1 MLWSDGCHTVLPTHS
16 RFLGLSYSLLYLT
29 VLSPHGAFLTAHLAQ
44 RHVPSYQL
52 SLLRGAGALL
62 GVTGVLMHPPAQEL
76 LGARVADAVF
86 VLWLAGWTVMALDA
100 FHRAPDAG
108 MTPTLLLFMS
118 AVCLARPG
126 LYGFELGVL
135 NTEQDFSDARHRSA
149 IGAVDSALTSFAT
162 LAMYGSGLVLT
173 RPDQFV
179 VLVDGSTL
187 FVSLGAGVA
196 AFVPFAQAQAVVDA
210 RGLVVDLLKQGSV
223 VPPRCMEEMFD
234 LTEVLR
240 RKASLAFKPLS
251 GGRAAIQSAWTSQ
264 RWRRSESST
273 DGLMALLR
281 PGWEDEQ
288 CKKSPKVT
296 RISTDPEE
304 AAFSAIGVRYT
315 TAEGY
320 RVAETF
326 GVPLAVLLGAG
337 HRLAAP
343 AADFAAGG
351 AGGALGFA
359 VQLGF
364 QAPVQLLVEATVGP
378 RTLKCTHTWG
388 AGGHMKQ
395 CSLSRIQL
403 PGALTLTFRAA
414 GSPDTAGGSAGH
426 CVALRLDLEISSQQA
441 SDAARRCFAAPLP
454 AAAPPLLTVSGS
466 GVDRSIPLTRFSSP
480 APNGIIWKAALPAAA
495 PHTFNR
501 LYARLSFPSM
511 VHPMR
516 ILIEELQPWV
526 AIGEEPQCL
535 RRCFTGTASA
545 YGQVVQRLL
554 PPAMPFAIWILA
566 DDHDGS
572 GISGGHCANYDFE
585 LNLRPLASQRIAQE
599 FLGPP
604 AWLCEGGAW
613 PRRLEQR
620 NQGSQVVDPGELQVL
635 RQRRFA
641 LRDLF
646 DLTRPPERGEGESA
660 AAAGSLGGLHAL
672 EIQVTEPSIF
682 RLTTHA
688 PTVPARPM
696 LVPGHR
702 EEAWLA
708 LAKPQEFPT
717 RRIPAAGREFRHSI
731 SVELAPGDYTL
742 LFVLEMPT
750 GGLRPCASLLVNLL
764 LEPLGAG
771 GSCGS
776 DAGNGILDLQA
787 MAEPVPLSA
796 WRPQPMSFMI
806 TLPRPPGTFEEGAG
820 DAQGLQ
826 IIARSS
832 MNLGVAAEGNA
843 PPVVLHAKVT
853 SPFSAADLQVTFYE
867 NGQPLGEP
875 QPLPDGNGYTA
886 MAGPA
891 KKESFYEVVLFH
903 VPRHHSSRTTCVEFN
918 VELAA
923 LSLTPPTVQGQ
934 FIAPLPGAETCWQQE
949 QLPNILRVRAFGRGG
964 RWAS

>member
-1 MLWSDGCHTVLPTHS
+1 
-16 RFLGLSYSLLYLT
+16 
-29 VLSPHGAFLTAHLAQ
+29 
-44 RHVPSYQL
+44 
-52 SLLRGAGALL
+52 
-62 GVTGVLMHPPAQEL
+62 
-76 LGARVADAVF
+76 
-86 VLWLAGWTVMALDA
+86 
-100 FHRAPDAG
+100 
-108 MTPTLLLFMS
+108 
-118 AVCLARPG
+118 
-126 LYGFELGVL
+126 
-135 NTEQDFSDARHRSA
+135 
-149 IGAVDSALTSFAT
+149 
-162 LAMYGSGLVLT
+162 
-173 RPDQFV
+173 
-179 VLVDGSTL
+179 
-187 FVSLGAGVA
+187 
-196 AFVPFAQAQAVVDA
+196 
-210 RGLVVDLLKQGSV
+210 
-223 VPPRCMEEMFD
+223 
-234 LTEVLR
+234 
-240 RKASLAFKPLS
+240 
-251 GGRAAIQSAWTSQ
+251 
-264 RWRRSESST
+264 
-273 DGLMALLR
+273 
-281 PGWEDEQ
+281 
-288 CKKSPKVT
+288 
-296 RISTDPEE
+296 
-304 AAFSAIGVRYT
+304 
-315 TAEGY
+315 
-320 RVAETF
+320 
-326 GVPLAVLLGAG
+326 
-337 HRLAAP
+337 
-343 AADFAAGG
+343 
-351 AGGALGFA
+351 
-359 VQLGF
+359 
-364 QAPVQLLVEATVGP
+364 
-378 RTLKCTHTWG
+378 
-388 AGGHMKQ
+388 
-395 CSLSRIQL
+395 
-403 PGALTLTFRAA
+403 
-414 GSPDTAGGSAGH
+414 
-426 CVALRLDLEISSQQA
+426 
-441 SDAARRCFAAPLP
+441 
-454 AAAPPLLTVSGS
+454 
-466 GVDRSIPLTRFSSP
+466 
-480 APNGIIWKAALPAAA
+480 
-495 PHTFNR
+495 
-501 LYARLSFPSM
+501 
-511 VHPMR
+511 MR

-585 LNLRPLASQRIAQE
+585 LNLRPLASQRIAQDS
-599 FLGPP
+599 
-604 AWLCEGGAW
+604 
-613 PRRLEQR
+613 RLAR
-620 NQGSQVVDPGELQVL
+620 NRGVL

-717 RRIPAAGREFRHSI
+717 RRIPAAGGVARGSRGREFRHSI

-806 TLPRPPGTFEEGAG
+806 TLPRPPGTFEEGVTRLCFTLAVRAASVESGVRGPKLTAEAG

-875 QPLPDGNGYTA
+875 QPLPDGR
-886 MAGPA
+886 PA
-891 KKESFYEVVLFH
+891 EMQCSGKIESLPVVS
-903 VPRHHSSRTTCVEFN
+903 VPPSCRRRTTCVEFN

-949 QLPNILRVRAFGRGG
+949 QLPNILRVREGEPTLLEGQYQLPSSGSHTIQVVSASHVLLRATVTSADADVRVGQERLIGLTEDHFFHFGPPLSIALRTDVGDADVERVCPTLRLQLVALPQSSAAECQTSGSLQALG
-964 RWAS
+964 RSFTEALVEQPSESASLRRLATLLEPTDEAATVPFRVASVSAELRIELSLEAPWLPLEMVLLREGQQEGMTAKADMSFGSEEGKVEKK

>member
-1 MLWSDGCHTVLPTHS
+1 
-16 RFLGLSYSLLYLT
+16 
-29 VLSPHGAFLTAHLAQ
+29 
-44 RHVPSYQL
+44 
-52 SLLRGAGALL
+52 
-62 GVTGVLMHPPAQEL
+62 
-76 LGARVADAVF
+76 
-86 VLWLAGWTVMALDA
+86 
-100 FHRAPDAG
+100 
-108 MTPTLLLFMS
+108 
-118 AVCLARPG
+118 
-126 LYGFELGVL
+126 
-135 NTEQDFSDARHRSA
+135 
-149 IGAVDSALTSFAT
+149 
-162 LAMYGSGLVLT
+162 
-173 RPDQFV
+173 
-179 VLVDGSTL
+179 
-187 FVSLGAGVA
+187 
-196 AFVPFAQAQAVVDA
+196 
-210 RGLVVDLLKQGSV
+210 
-223 VPPRCMEEMFD
+223 
-234 LTEVLR
+234 
-240 RKASLAFKPLS
+240 
-251 GGRAAIQSAWTSQ
+251 
-264 RWRRSESST
+264 
-273 DGLMALLR
+273 
-281 PGWEDEQ
+281 
-288 CKKSPKVT
+288 
-296 RISTDPEE
+296 
-304 AAFSAIGVRYT
+304 
-315 TAEGY
+315 
-320 RVAETF
+320 
-326 GVPLAVLLGAG
+326 
-337 HRLAAP
+337 
-343 AADFAAGG
+343 
-351 AGGALGFA
+351 
-359 VQLGF
+359 
-364 QAPVQLLVEATVGP
+364 
-378 RTLKCTHTWG
+378 
-388 AGGHMKQ
+388 
-395 CSLSRIQL
+395 
-403 PGALTLTFRAA
+403 
-414 GSPDTAGGSAGH
+414 
-426 CVALRLDLEISSQQA
+426 
-441 SDAARRCFAAPLP
+441 
-454 AAAPPLLTVSGS
+454 
-466 GVDRSIPLTRFSSP
+466 
-480 APNGIIWKAALPAAA
+480 
-495 PHTFNR
+495 
-501 LYARLSFPSM
+501 
-511 VHPMR
+511 
-516 ILIEELQPWV
+516 
-526 AIGEEPQCL
+526 
-535 RRCFTGTASA
+535 
-545 YGQVVQRLL
+545 
-554 PPAMPFAIWILA
+554 MPFAIWILA

-949 QLPNILRVRAFGRGG
+949 QLPNILRVREGEPTLLEGQYQLPSSGSHTIQVVSASHVLLRATVTSADADVRVGQEPLQLIGLTEDHFFHFGPPLSIALRTDVGDADVERVCPTLRLQLVALPQSSAAECQTSGSLQALGRSFTEALVEQPSESASLRRLATLLEPTDEAATVPFRVASVSAELRIELSLEAPWLPLEMVLLREGQQEKAWARAHFTGQRLVMLLPSLPKGHYQLNLGFAPGTSGLVGTRGPCAAVVG
-964 RWAS
+964 TVALLAANGKDTSNYRQEMLDLPELLAVQPPPSQLIPGWFASSTSP